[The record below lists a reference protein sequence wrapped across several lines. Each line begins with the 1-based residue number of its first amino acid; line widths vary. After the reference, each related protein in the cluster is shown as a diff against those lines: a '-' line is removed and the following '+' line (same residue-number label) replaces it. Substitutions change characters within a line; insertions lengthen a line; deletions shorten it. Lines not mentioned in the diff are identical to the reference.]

1 MNDADKGWQSLLPD
15 GLEKWLRNRKGDDDP
30 AGPGVEWRPSADAP
44 APGVSSPDPS
54 LHYQPPGVEWS
65 PVAVEK
71 CPACGAEFP
80 DAYTPGTS
88 QFCHQC
94 GAARPASA
102 EAGGVPRSLDPDAV
116 MAPPRPC
123 VQCGGAVDSDGY
135 CTVCGFKAAS
145 ERDHY
150 REEPAPWVAGVC
162 DRGLKHS
169 RNEDAL
175 ALAASQEPG
184 QRAVLVVCDGV
195 SSSIDSDVASLAA
208 AEAARD
214 LLWADQAPQA
224 EPQTPPRLSEAAAA
238 ANEAVV
244 RTTDP
249 ASENAASAT
258 FVVAVV
264 SKGHLFYANL
274 GDSRAYWLPDAGD
287 PVLLTRD
294 DSMAEAR
301 IEMGVSREVAESG
314 PGAHAITKWLGR
326 DAPDIAPRTGNLEV
340 GDGWVVVCSDG
351 LWNYA
356 STPAEIRTVL
366 DAGLAASPANLVDLC
381 EHMTAWANEQGGKDN
396 ISVTLARLGAM
407 PVSVVS
413 AVAVAHTGPASV
425 ATPVAPAEDEPP
437 QTPSPLPDSA
447 NDESRGQDTPTQ
459 PDLGAE
465 ADPRSEIMSMVQT

>member
-15 GLEKWLRNRKGDDDP
+15 GLEKWLRGRKPDE
-30 AGPGVEWRPSADAP
+30 AGSPGAEWRPTADAP

-54 LHYQPPGVEWS
+54 IHYQPPGVEWS
-65 PVAVEK
+65 PAAMEK
-71 CPACGAEFP
+71 CPACGADFP

-88 QFCHQC
+88 QFCVHC

-162 DRGLKHS
+162 DRGMKHS

-214 LLWADQAPQA
+214 MLWADQSQGPGVGESQGAAMQLA
-224 EPQTPPRLSEAAAA
+224 LTTAAAA
-238 ANEAVV
+238 ANDAVV

-264 SKGHLFYANL
+264 TKGRLFYANL
-274 GDSRAYWLPDAGD
+274 GDSRAYWLPDGGE

-301 IEMGVSREVAESG
+301 IEMGVSREDAERG

-326 DAPDIAPRTGNLEV
+326 DAPDITPRSGQLEV

-356 STPAEIRTVL
+356 STPGEIRTLL
-366 DAGLAASPANLVDLC
+366 DSGLAASPSNLVDLC
-381 EHMTAWANEQGGKDN
+381 EHMVAWANEEGGKDN
-396 ISVTLARLGAM
+396 ISVTLARLGVLPA
-407 PVSVVS
+407 
-413 AVAVAHTGPASV
+413 AVAASQAQAHLDPASIP
-425 ATPVAPAEDEPP
+425 TPVAPGEDEPLRP
-437 QTPSPLPDSA
+437 AAPAVADPE
-447 NDESRGQDTPTQ
+447 NESRGQDTP
-459 PDLGAE
+459 PE
-465 ADPRSEIMSMVQT
+465 A

>member
-15 GLEKWLRNRKGDDDP
+15 GLEKWLRNRKGDDDTT
-30 AGPGVEWRPSADAP
+30 GPGVEWRPNAGAA

-54 LHYQPPGVEWS
+54 LHYEPPGVEWS
-65 PVAVEK
+65 PAPVEK

-88 QFCHQC
+88 QYCAQC

-102 EAGGVPRSLDPDAV
+102 EAAATLRSLDPDAV

-123 VQCGGAVDSDGY
+123 VQCGGAVDSDAY

-162 DRGLKHS
+162 DRGLKHT

-184 QRAVLVVCDGV
+184 ERAVLVVCDGV

-214 LLWADQAPQA
+214 LLWADPVPAA
-224 EPQTPPRLSEAAAA
+224 GTPPRLPDAAVA

-258 FVVAVV
+258 FVVAVL
-264 SKGHLFYANL
+264 SKGHLSYANL

-287 PVLLTRD
+287 AVLLTRD

-301 IEMGVSREVAESG
+301 IEMGVPRDVAENG

-326 DAPDIAPRTGNLEV
+326 DAPDITPRTGKLEV
-340 GDGWVVVCSDG
+340 GDGWLVVCTAG

-356 STPAEIRTVL
+356 STPAEIRTLL
-366 DAGLAASPANLVDLC
+366 DAGLAASPATLTDLC
-381 EHMTAWANEQGGKDN
+381 EHMTAWANSQGGKDN
-396 ISVTLARLGAM
+396 ITVTLARLGDLPTA
-407 PVSVVS
+407 
-413 AVAVAHTGPASV
+413 AV
-425 ATPVAPAEDEPP
+425 ATPTSATEPDPADATIAEVPPGPAGAAAPE
-437 QTPSPLPDSA
+437 S
-447 NDESRGQDTPTQ
+447 SRGQDTPPVGLQ
-459 PDLGAE
+459 P
-465 ADPRSEIMSMVQT
+465 STS